1 MYREV
6 FMRRVVIWSLA
17 LAATGALVMSSN
29 AHAQNLAR
37 QENYQKALQEKLDAK
52 VEEMMEAKVKE
63 MTEAKIEEVT
73 GTKVEEMTEAKAEE
87 MREAYGEKIPRAER
101 WTCEVRMQESADY
114 PGKVDSEISVKMP
127 IDEFKAFAPIAL
139 LEAVAVPHNFPTG
152 KIYIRET
159 TTRRVGSIDYR
170 AADPLAGKYLTGRPD
185 AVEDA
190 IAEMNKAMTWH

>member
-1 MYREV
+1 
-6 FMRRVVIWSLA
+6 MRRVTTWSLA
-17 LAATGALVMSSN
+17 LALIAGLVFSSN
-29 AHAQNLAR
+29 VYAQNQAR
-37 QENYQKALQEKLDAK
+37 QEAYQKALQQKL
-52 VEEMMEAKVKE
+52 
-63 MTEAKIEEVT
+63 
-73 GTKVEEMTEAKAEE
+73 EAKAAE
-87 MREAYGEKIPRAER
+87 MMAAYGETIPRADR

-114 PGKVDSEISVKMP
+114 PGKVDAEISVKMP
-127 IDEFKAFAPIAL
+127 IDEFKEFAPIAL
-139 LEAVAVPHNFPTG
+139 LEAVAVPHSFPTG

>member
-1 MYREV
+1 
-6 FMRRVVIWSLA
+6 MRRVAIWSLA
-17 LAATGALVMSSN
+17 LVAIGASVMSSN
-29 AHAQNLAR
+29 AHAQNQAR
-37 QENYQKALQEKLDAK
+37 QENYQKALQEKLEAK
-52 VEEMMEAKVKE
+52 VEEMTDAKLEE
-63 MTEAKIEEVT
+63 MTGA
-73 GTKVEEMTEAKAEE
+73 KVEEMTDAKLEE

-114 PGKVDSEISVKMP
+114 PGKVDAEISVKMP
-127 IDEFKAFAPIAL
+127 IDEFKEFAPIAL
-139 LEAVAVPHNFPTG
+139 LEAVAVPHSFPTG

-190 IAEMNKAMTWH
+190 IAEMNRAMTWH